1 MAGKAD
7 YGYINAR
14 VRGMKS
20 RLLDRKTLDSLLFQ
34 PDIGTFIRDLEKTP
48 YGPEILEA
56 QARYSEVAAVDAAL
70 RKNLARTFRKI
81 LGFVRGTDA
90 ERYVHIFL
98 SRWDVQ
104 NLKTILRGKK
114 IHVTNEE
121 ITECL
126 VPAGEL
132 DEVTLGEVIRQPD
145 VRAVIDML
153 ATWDIPYAGPLT
165 RSLGAYNKEEDLA
178 ILECA
183 LDQFYYE
190 QALASSGRKSRDSML
205 VSDLLTAEID
215 VTNIKTALRLAR
227 DHVRPE
233 DALRFFLPGGKVFDE
248 KKLLAFMSVG
258 SPAEIV
264 RELAGTPYRLPPPA
278 QEREVSEGKISSYEK
293 ELERFL
299 VRKGVR
305 AFYGDPLGIAPAAG
319 YFWAKFNE
327 VTNLRIIARS
337 KISDLRE
344 DEVREE
350 LTYV

>member
-34 PDIGTFIRDLEKTP
+34 PDIDSLVRDLEKTP
-48 YGPEILEA
+48 YAPEILEA
-56 QARYSEVAAVDAAL
+56 QAQYSGVASVDAAL
-70 RKNLARTFRKI
+70 RKNFARTFRKI
-81 LGFVRGTDA
+81 LGFVRDTDA
-90 ERYVHIFL
+90 EKYVHVFL

-104 NLKTILRGKK
+104 NIKTILRGKK

-121 ITECL
+121 IAECL

-132 DEVTLGEVIRQPD
+132 DEVTLAEVIRQPD

-153 ATWDIPYAGPLT
+153 ATWDIPYARPLT
-165 RSLGAYNKEEDLA
+165 RNLAAYRDEEDPA

-183 LDQFYYE
+183 LDRFYYE
-190 QALASSGRKSRDSML
+190 QALASVNRKSPNSTL
-205 VSDLLTAEID
+205 VRNLLTAEID
-215 VTNIKTALRLAR
+215 VTNIKTILRLVR
-227 DHVRPE
+227 DKVRAE
-233 DALRFFLPGGKVFDE
+233 DAQRFLLPGGKVFDE
-248 KKLLAFMSVG
+248 KKLLAFMNAG
-258 SPAEIV
+258 SPGEIL
-264 RELAGTPYRLPPPA
+264 RELEQTPYRLPAPVPDRD
-278 QEREVSEGKISSYEK
+278 EPGGKISPYEK

-299 VRKGVR
+299 IRKGVH
-305 AFYGDPLGIAPAAG
+305 AFYGDPLGIAPVVG